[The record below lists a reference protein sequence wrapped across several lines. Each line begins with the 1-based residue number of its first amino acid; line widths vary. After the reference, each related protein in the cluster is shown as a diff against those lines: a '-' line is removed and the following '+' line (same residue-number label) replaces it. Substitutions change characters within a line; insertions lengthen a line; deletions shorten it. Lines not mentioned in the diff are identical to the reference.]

1 MTLKSVLEDHLK
13 QAMRSRDN
21 LRRNVIRYLRSE
33 IHNQEIRVQHDLD
46 DQEVIQIMAKQAQQR
61 RESIEAFQAGDRDD
75 LVQREQSELA
85 IIMEYLPQQM
95 TEGDVAELVH
105 KTVAEVGAEGSGDM
119 GKVMGRIMPQVRG
132 RAEGRV
138 VSATVARILREL

>member
-1 MTLKSVLEDHLK
+1 MSLKATLDDHLK

-21 LRRNVIRYLRSE
+21 LRRDVIRYLRSE
-33 IHNQEIRVQHDLD
+33 IRNQEIRVQHDLD
-46 DQEVIQIMAKQAQQR
+46 DQEVIQVMAKQAQQR

-75 LVQREQSELA
+75 LVQREKSELA

-95 TEGDVAELVH
+95 TEGEIAELVK
-105 KTVAEVGAEGSGDM
+105 KTVAEVGAEGPGDM

-132 RAEGRV
+132 RAEGRA
-138 VSATVARILREL
+138 VSAAVTRILREL